1 MNGTQGS
8 RRWKARAALL
18 GLCLCARAGMSDGLA
33 QDMSAPAIGNRA
45 ATASERDQN
54 NAAADIS
61 IKGWMR
67 YDTSK
72 PDLGVGYFTITNN
85 GMQNHLLTGVTS
97 PICDR
102 FIARHSD
109 QEATDYTGGLFTR
122 LALPRQSTMDF
133 PEGGYHLVCLHT
145 KSGLQTGDEVPVTFT
160 FLGGSSKTVEFP
172 IHAPSVELPTN

>member
-1 MNGTQGS
+1 
-8 RRWKARAALL
+8 
-18 GLCLCARAGMSDGLA
+18 
-33 QDMSAPAIGNRA
+33 MSAPAIGNRA
-45 ATASERDQN
+45 TAAAEADQN

-61 IKGWMR
+61 VKGWMR
-67 YDTSK
+67 YDTSN

-97 PICDR
+97 PACDQ

-109 QEATDYTGGLFTR
+109 QESTDYTSGLFTR

-145 KSGLQTGDEVPVTFT
+145 KSGLKTGDEVPVTFT
-160 FLGGSSKTVEFP
+160 FLGGSSKVVEFP
-172 IHAPSVELPTN
+172 IHAPSVELPAN